1 MCGGPEPLVLAFGP
15 IGLDLGPVSLVFS
28 PIACAGLL
36 QVAHHALSDGCCIP
50 ALHMTG
56 SGDID
61 LMGMESDVQMLGDGL
76 QG

>member
-1 MCGGPEPLVLAFGP
+1 MCRRPEPLVLGFGP
-15 IGLDLGPVSLVFS
+15 ISLDSGPVSLILS

-36 QVAHHALSDGCCIP
+36 QVAHHALSDGSCIP

-56 SGDID
+56 SGDVD
-61 LMGMESDVQMLGDGL
+61 LMGMQSDVQMLGEGL